1 MLPIYLIN
9 HALRVQQLS
18 IYTEE
23 ERFTQTMETI
33 QSIEKHAP
41 GLVFMFDNSP
51 EMPNEHY
58 INAFQDLGVNWIY
71 SGDLEE
77 TKKFSK
83 LGMRSI
89 AETFALIEVTKFLND
104 LIGCAPDDAR
114 IIKLSGRYR
123 LNDNFKPDQ
132 PEFKDAFVFPHPMD
146 SWMTPDR
153 QLLTGAL
160 KLYNLRLWHMDKSLW
175 NTFCSELPNIL
186 NDCLTHGIDIEHSY
200 WKNLHK
206 YKVVTVDKVGV
217 NGNIA
222 PSGDFVDE

>member
-9 HALRVQQLS
+9 HALRVNQLS
-18 IYTEE
+18 VYTEE

-33 QSIEKHAP
+33 ASIEKYAP

-51 EMPNEHY
+51 ELPNEHY
-58 INAFQDLGVNWIY
+58 VEAFRDVGVNWIY
-71 SGDLEE
+71 SGGLEE
-77 TKKFSK
+77 TQKFSK

-89 AETFALIEVTKFLND
+89 AETHALIEVAKALTP
-104 LIGCAPDDAR
+104 IIEQYDDAR

-123 LNDNFKPDQ
+123 LNDNFIIDH
-132 PEFKDAFVFPHPMD
+132 PEFKDAFVFQQPMD
-146 SWMTPDR
+146 SWMTPEK
-153 QLLTGAL
+153 QLLVGAS
-160 KLYNLRLWHMDKSLW
+160 KLYNLRLWHMDVSLW
-175 NTFCSELPNIL
+175 KTFCSELPNIL

-206 YKVVTVDKVGV
+206 YKVVPVDKVGV

-222 PSGDFVDE
+222 PSGDFIDE